1 MNLEV
6 VILAAG
12 KGTRMCSNI
21 PKVLHKVGNKELLN
35 HMIEKAENLFA
46 DKIHIVYGY
55 KGELIKETIKGDY
68 DWCYQEQQLGTAD
81 AVKVALPNCSK
92 NSKILILVSDI
103 PLIEEQTLKDL
114 IYSFDN
120 KGVGVLTSKVSN
132 PFGLGRIIR
141 NENNEIVSI
150 VEEKDCTD
158 EQKRITE
165 INTGVI
171 VSDYES
177 LSLLLSKV
185 ENNNSQK
192 EYYLTD
198 IIKLANEYNINVYSS
213 EALNFKEC
221 EGINNNYQLAVA
233 ERLYQEKIAKT
244 YMMNGLTLLDYTRFD
259 VRGSLEFG
267 KDCVIDVNVV
277 INGNVKLGDNVYI
290 GPGSVLTDCE
300 IQSGSVISPY
310 TVIES
315 SKVGENN
322 TIGPFARLRPG
333 CEFAEKVHV
342 GNFVEVKKSQL
353 NVGVKAGH
361 LSYLGDSVI
370 GKNVNIGAGTITCN
384 YDGKNKHKTVICD
397 DVFVGSDTQLVAPVT
412 VNKGVTIGAG
422 TTVTKDVQEG
432 SLIITRVKPKIIE
445 NWKKY
450 KD

>member
-1 MNLEV
+1 
-6 VILAAG
+6 
-12 KGTRMCSNI
+12 
-21 PKVLHKVGNKELLN
+21 
-35 HMIEKAENLFA
+35 
-46 DKIHIVYGY
+46 
-55 KGELIKETIKGDY
+55 
-68 DWCYQEQQLGTAD
+68 
-81 AVKVALPNCSK
+81 
-92 NSKILILVSDI
+92 
-103 PLIEEQTLKDL
+103 
-114 IYSFDN
+114 
-120 KGVGVLTSKVSN
+120 
-132 PFGLGRIIR
+132 
-141 NENNEIVSI
+141 
-150 VEEKDCTD
+150 
-158 EQKRITE
+158 
-165 INTGVI
+165 
-171 VSDYES
+171 
-177 LSLLLSKV
+177 
-185 ENNNSQK
+185 
-192 EYYLTD
+192 
-198 IIKLANEYNINVYSS
+198 
-213 EALNFKEC
+213 
-221 EGINNNYQLAVA
+221 
-233 ERLYQEKIAKT
+233 
-244 YMMNGLTLLDYTRFD
+244 MMNGLTLLDYTRFD

-422 TTVTKDVQEG
+422 TTVTKDVPEG
-432 SLIITRVKPKIIE
+432 
-445 NWKKY
+445 
-450 KD
+450 